1 VAFCAGGAGGG
12 WHCISDRQR
21 SGREGGGGQSGQ
33 ESQERMNLRR
43 NVGGGEID
51 IIKCWQMIKNYF
63 ISAWRNTRKN
73 KLFSA
78 INIFGLSIGVALCF
92 IIMLYVQH
100 EMSYDRF
107 NKNADRIVRVV
118 FNASINGGKVN
129 EGGVMAPVAA
139 TIKRDYPEVQETGRI
154 QSVGLSKTFY
164 NTKVFR
170 DNGFFFADPGILSIF
185 TIPFIS
191 GDPKT
196 ALNEVNSV
204 IITKTAAG
212 KIFGKED
219 PMGKL
224 IGLNSDSNLFKITG
238 VVKDIPENSHFHFD
252 MLGSMISFDQ
262 AKSNSW
268 MEGVFHTY
276 LLLKPGADYKR
287 LQAKFPDMV
296 QKYMGPQIQQEMGL
310 SLAQFRSKGND
321 LGLSLQPLTDIHL
334 NSYTTTEFEPG
345 GTKSY
350 VYMFGAIGLFMLLV
364 ACINFINLST
374 AGASKRAKE
383 VGVRKAIGSG
393 RFQLVKQ
400 FLAESLFITVISLAI
415 AAVFV
420 EIGLPV
426 FNGISGKQLTF
437 GPQPILVFVASGL
450 LVGLMAGIYPA
461 FYLSSFRPIAVLKG
475 KLTVDRNSFGLRGGL
490 VIFQFFI
497 SVGLIVGTIVV
508 YRQMQYIQNKDL
520 GYDKEHL
527 LTIQNSYALG
537 KNEQSYKQH
546 FLNDPRIE
554 NATASYYR
562 PAGPSNT
569 NNALAYPEG
578 QDKQAMKTV
587 AFHVDEQY
595 IPTFGMQMAAGRN
608 FSKDFPTDSLGMI
621 INESAAR
628 AFGFGTMNA
637 VGKKIISVNSDRG
650 ANVAYDVVGVV
661 KDFNFT
667 SLHNSISPLLM
678 VLEPEGG
685 LIFKIKTTNLPG
697 LLADM
702 KKQWN
707 AYNTGEPFSYAFMD
721 DLFDKTYA
729 AEQKTG
735 TILDIFAVLTIFV
748 ACLGLFGLA
757 TYTAEQRTKEIGIRK
772 VLGASVAQV
781 TQLLSAEFLK
791 LVLIASLIAFPVS
804 WWAMNKWLQSFA
816 YRISISWWIFAVAG
830 LTALFIA
837 LFTVIFQAI
846 RAALANPVKS
856 LRSE

>member
-1 VAFCAGGAGGG
+1 ML
-12 WHCISDRQR
+12 I
-21 SGREGGGGQSGQ
+21 
-33 ESQERMNLRR
+33 
-43 NVGGGEID
+43 
-51 IIKCWQMIKNYF
+51 NYF
-63 ISAWRNTRKN
+63 ITAWRHTRKN

-78 INIFGLSIGVALCF
+78 INILGLSIGVALCF

-100 EMSYDRF
+100 ETSYDRF

-118 FNASINGGKVN
+118 FNASIDGGKVN

-139 TIKRDYPEVQETGRI
+139 TIKRDYPEVQEAGRI
-154 QSVGLSKTFY
+154 QSGGLSKTYY
-164 NTKVFR
+164 NNRVFR
-170 DNGFFFADPGILSIF
+170 DNGFFFADPEILSIF
-185 TIPFIS
+185 TIPFIE

-196 ALNEVNSV
+196 ALNEVHSV

-219 PMGKL
+219 PIGKF
-224 IGLNSDSNLFKITG
+224 IGLNSDSNLYKVTG

-268 MEGVFHTY
+268 MDGVFHTY
-276 LLLKPGADYKR
+276 LLLKAGADYKK

-310 SLAQFRSKGND
+310 SLAQLRSKGND

-374 AGASKRAKE
+374 AAASKRAKE

-393 RFQLVKQ
+393 KFQLIRQ
-400 FLAESLFITVISLAI
+400 FLAESLFISAISLAI

-426 FNGISGKQLTF
+426 FNTISGQHLTF
-437 GPQPILVFVASGL
+437 GAEPILAFLASGL
-450 LVGLMAGIYPA
+450 LVGLIAGIYPA
-461 FYLSSFRPIAVLKG
+461 FYLSSFKPIAVLKG
-475 KLTVDRNSFGLRGGL
+475 KLTTDRSSFGLRSGL
-490 VIFQFFI
+490 VIFQFVI
-497 SVGLIVGTIVV
+497 SVGLIIGTIVV
-508 YRQMQYIQNKDL
+508 YRQMEYIQNKDL

-537 KNEQSYKQH
+537 KNEQVYKQQ
-546 FLNDPRIE
+546 FLNDPRII
-554 NATASYYR
+554 NATGSYYR

-569 NNALAYPEG
+569 NNTLAFPEG

-587 AFHVDEQY
+587 AFHIDEQY
-595 IPTFGMQMAAGRN
+595 IPTFEMQMAAGRN
-608 FSKDFPTDSLGMI
+608 FSKDYPTDSMGMI

-637 VGKKIISVNSDRG
+637 VGKRIIDVNSDRG
-650 ANVAYDVVGVV
+650 ANVAYHVVGVV
-661 KDFNFT
+661 KDFNFM
-667 SLHNSISPLLM
+667 SLHDPITPLLM
-678 VLEPEGG
+678 LLEPEGG

-702 KKQWN
+702 KKQWD
-707 AYNTGEPFSYAFMD
+707 AYHTGEPFSYAFMD

-781 TQLLSAEFLK
+781 TQMLSAEFLK
-791 LVLIASLIAFPVS
+791 LVLVASLIAFPVS
-804 WWAMNKWLQSFA
+804 WLLMNMWLQTFA
-816 YRISISWWIFAVAG
+816 YRISISWWIFALAG
-830 LTALFIA
+830 FTALFIA

-846 RAALANPVKS
+846 RAALANPVNS